1 MRLFGASAEEAEVLE
16 WTPMYYF
23 YVLRFK
29 NNGKFYYGFTGDL
42 KKRIAEHRLKKS
54 DFTSRNGAFDLVFYE
69 AYLHKKDGLEAEKY
83 FKTGHG
89 REVLK
94 GKLKNYLLSL
104 PSNTGGF
111 A

>member
-1 MRLFGASAEEAEVLE
+1 
-16 WTPMYYF
+16 MYYF

-29 NNGKFYYGFTGDL
+29 QNGKFYKGLTSDLERRIQEHKRGD
-42 KKRIAEHRLKKS
+42 S
-54 DFTSRNGAFDLVFYE
+54 SFTSKNGEFDLVFYE
-69 AYLHKKDGLEAEKY
+69 AYLSKKDAEEAERY

-94 GKLKNYLLSL
+94 GKLKNYL
-104 PSNTGGF
+104 GGV

>member
-1 MRLFGASAEEAEVLE
+1 MHYV
-16 WTPMYYF
+16 YYF

-29 NNGKFYYGFTGDL
+29 SNSKLYYGFTDNL
-42 KKRIAEHRLKKS
+42 QRRIKEHKS
-54 DFTSRNGAFDLVFYE
+54 GQANFTSKNGAFDLIFYE
-69 AYLHKKDGLEAEKY
+69 AYICKKDAQDAEKY

-94 GKLKNYLLSL
+94 DKLKNYF
-104 PSNTGGF
+104 GGF

>member
-1 MRLFGASAEEAEVLE
+1 
-16 WTPMYYF
+16 MYYF

-29 NNGKFYYGFTGDL
+29 QNGKLYKGFTNDL
-42 KKRIAEHRLKKS
+42 KRRIADHRSKNS
-54 DFTSRNGAFDLVFYE
+54 NFTSKNGEFELVFYE
-69 AYLHKKDGLEAEKY
+69 AYVSKKDAQNAERY

-94 GKLKNYLLSL
+94 DKLKY
-104 PSNTGGF
+104 TVGEV

>member
-1 MRLFGASAEEAEVLE
+1 MH
-16 WTPMYYF
+16 YF

-29 NNGKFYYGFTGDL
+29 GNGKLYKGLTNNLG
-42 KKRIAEHRLKKS
+42 RRMGEHRRGQS
-54 DFTSRNGAFDLVFYE
+54 DFTARNGEFELIFYE
-69 AYLHKKDGLEAEKY
+69 AYISKSDAVEAERY

-94 GKLKNYLLSL
+94 DKLKNTL
-104 PSNTGGF
+104 GGF

>member
-1 MRLFGASAEEAEVLE
+1 MRLYGASADEAEVARQSKI
-16 WTPMYYF
+16 MYYF

-29 NNGKFYYGFTGDL
+29 RNKKLYYGFTGNL
-42 KKRIAEHRLKKS
+42 KRRIAEHKS
-54 DFTSRNGAFDLVFYE
+54 KASEFTSRNGLFDLIFYE
-69 AYLHKKDGLEAEKY
+69 AYISEVDAKEAEKY

-94 GKLKNYLLSL
+94 GKLKNYL
-104 PSNTGGF
+104 GGV